1 MLRLY
6 FRKLL
11 RDKQAVFGLGLILI
25 LGVVALAAPL
35 LAPQDPLQQNLRE
48 RLQAPSLIHW
58 LGTDDLGRDLLSRL
72 IYGSR
77 VSLLV
82 GMIAVSISTLFGT
95 FVGLCAGYLGRWVD
109 SFCMRT
115 VDILL
120 CFPTFF
126 LILMVIAFLEPNI
139 ANVMIIIGLT
149 SWTGLARLVRAE
161 TLSIKERDFVLAAK
175 ALGLSTKRI
184 LFFHILPSVSA
195 PILVSA
201 TLGVGN
207 AILIESSLSF
217 LGLGVQPPMPS
228 WGNILTTGKDYIH
241 FAWWLSLYPGLALL
255 FTVLAFNLLGEGL
268 RDVLDPRS
276 NP

>member
-6 FRKLL
+6 IKRLL
-11 RDKQAVFGLGLILI
+11 KNKSGVFGLGLIVFL
-25 LGVVALAAPL
+25 LLMALAAPL
-35 LAPQDPLQQNLRE
+35 LVPQDPLQQNLKE
-48 RLQAPSLIHW
+48 RLQAPSLLHW

-82 GMIAVSISTLFGT
+82 GFIAVTLSTLLGS
-95 FVGLCAGYLGRWVD
+95 FVGLCAGYLGKWVD
-109 SFCMRT
+109 SACMRA

-161 TLSIKERDFVLAAK
+161 TLSIKERDFVLAAR

-195 PILVSA
+195 PIIVSA

-228 WGNILTTGKDYIH
+228 WGNILTSGKDYIH
-241 FAWWLSLYPGLALL
+241 FAWWLSLFPGLALL

-268 RDVLDPRS
+268 RDVLDPRDQS
-276 NP
+276 

>member
-161 TLSIKERDFVLAAK
+161 TLSIKERDFVLAAQ